1 MAAHAITIPHLSEGI
16 VAFLGKN
23 NLKFKP
29 GQKAQVGD
37 IVLCSQSANWVD
49 PEDLGKVLA
58 VCPKRKPFTLPDNH
72 PDGKK
77 VELYVLTFTKM
88 RKPRGK
94 LQGNG

>member
-16 VAFLGKN
+16 VAFLEKN